1 MISYI
6 VMDTELFIKITN
18 IIMCCLYRLMSKC
31 LFFIKNVLG
40 SDISTQGSRPVVY
53 SGHEWIRVITKLP
66 NSEQSYKGKVKTHKY
81 INRHNQSTTGK
92 LWKP

>member
-1 MISYI
+1 
-6 VMDTELFIKITN
+6 MDTELFIKITN

-53 SGHEWIRVITKLP
+53 SGHE
-66 NSEQSYKGKVKTHKY
+66 
-81 INRHNQSTTGK
+81 
-92 LWKP
+92 